1 MGIRYGSDFTED
13 FRSQDLENCSSE
25 IVFRFLCLGLRFLV
39 QGPGF
44 WGARLAECPGS
55 LRAGPESPR
64 SLRQLSECPRGLR
77 GNGFRC
83 VVPGFWDARLPECPR
98 GLRAKSGVFW
108 ESRDPGGVSWSLST
122 ILGTPRSYRS
132 VLGVS
137 GRPRVS
143 ESLGVLPSLQEVFFA
158 AGHGTRLSEC
168 SRSLRGGP
176 NLQESRELPE
186 CP

>member
-1 MGIRYGSDFTED
+1 MILYED
-13 FRSQDLENCSSE
+13 TDPENCKSKKYQKIIKIARKLFQLCRQLPECPGSLRGNG
-25 IVFRFLCLGLRFLV
+25 FRCLG
-39 QGPGF
+39 PGS
-44 WGARLAECPGS
+44 WDARLAECPGS
-55 LRAGPESPR
+55 LRAE
-64 SLRQLSECPRGLR
+64 
-77 GNGFRC
+77 
-83 VVPGFWDARLPECPR
+83 
-98 GLRAKSGVFW
+98 SGVFW

-168 SRSLRGGP
+168 SRSLQGGP
-176 NLQESRELPE
+176 SLQESRELPE